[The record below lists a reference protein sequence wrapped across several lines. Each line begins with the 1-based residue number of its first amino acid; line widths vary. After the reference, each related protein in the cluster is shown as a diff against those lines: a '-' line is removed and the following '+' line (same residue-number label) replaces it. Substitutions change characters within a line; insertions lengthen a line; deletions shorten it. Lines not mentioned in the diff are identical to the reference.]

1 MNNRYANHP
10 NDSKKY
16 DTNQLREHYMV
27 EEIFSDDKVELTYS
41 HVDRII
47 FGGIKPVN
55 ESLKLEAG
63 KSMGVDYFL
72 ERREMGVINVGG
84 EGIVSIDGEE
94 FALNNKDGL
103 YIGKGNKDIIFKSS
117 NPKNPAKF
125 YINSVPAH
133 KEYKTVKIEIEKANP
148 VKMGDN
154 STLNKR
160 TIYQYVHP
168 NVCESCQLLM
178 GLTIL
183 EPGSAW
189 NTMPCHTHERRME
202 VYFYFDMEE
211 DTRVIHLMGE
221 PTETRH
227 LIVKNEQAI
236 ISPSWSIHSGVG
248 TSNYTFIWGMCG
260 ENQTFTDMDHISMDT
275 LRYITKEGDNMIA
288 EASLAKLKDI
298 KTIEV
303 ENINKSLEFLN
314 SELLT
319 KA

>member
-27 EEIFSDDKVELTYS
+27 EEIFSDDKMDLTYS

-84 EGIVSIDGEE
+84 EGIVLIDGEE
-94 FALNNKDGL
+94 FTLNNKDGL
-103 YIGKGNKDIIFKSS
+103 YIGKGNRDIIFKSS
-117 NPKNPAKF
+117 NKENPAKF

-148 VKMGDN
+148 VRLGDN

-211 DTRVIHLMGE
+211 GTRVIHLMGE

-260 ENQTFTDMDHISMDT
+260 ENQTFDDMDHVSMDT
-275 LRYITKEGDNMIA
+275 LR
-288 EASLAKLKDI
+288 
-298 KTIEV
+298 
-303 ENINKSLEFLN
+303 
-314 SELLT
+314 
-319 KA
+319 

>member
-1 MNNRYANHP
+1 MNNRYANHS

-27 EEIFSDDKVELTYS
+27 EEIFNDDKVELTYS

-275 LRYITKEGDNMIA
+275 LR
-288 EASLAKLKDI
+288 
-298 KTIEV
+298 
-303 ENINKSLEFLN
+303 
-314 SELLT
+314 
-319 KA
+319 

>member
-27 EEIFSDDKVELTYS
+27 EEIFIDDKIELTYS

-84 EGIVSIDGEE
+84 EGKVLIDGEE
-94 FALNNKDGL
+94 FTLHNKDGL
-103 YIGKGNKDIIFKSS
+103 YIGKGNKDIIFSS
-117 NPKNPAKF
+117 LNSENPAKF

-183 EPGSAW
+183 EPGSSW

-227 LIVKNEQAI
+227 LIAKNEPAI

-260 ENQTFTDMDHISMDT
+260 ENQTFTDMDHIPMEV
-275 LRYITKEGDNMIA
+275 LR
-288 EASLAKLKDI
+288 
-298 KTIEV
+298 
-303 ENINKSLEFLN
+303 
-314 SELLT
+314 
-319 KA
+319 

>member
-1 MNNRYANHP
+1 MRNRYANHP

-16 DTNQLREHYMV
+16 TTEELREHYLI
-27 EEIFSDDKVELTYS
+27 EEIFIDDKIDLTYS

-47 FGGIKPVN
+47 FGGVKPVYN
-55 ESLKLEAG
+55 ELVLEAG
-63 KSMGVDYFL
+63 KEMGVDYFL

-84 EGIVSIDGEE
+84 PAIVTIDGQEYSLE
-94 FALNNKDGL
+94 RRDGL
-103 YIGKGNKDIIFKSS
+103 YIGKGNKEVKFKSVNS
-117 NPKNPAKF
+117 EDPAKL

-148 VKMGDN
+148 VKLGDN
-154 STLNKR
+154 ATLNKR

-178 GLTIL
+178 GLTML
-183 EPGSAW
+183 EPGNAW

-227 LIVKNEQAI
+227 LIVKNEQA
-236 ISPSWSIHSGVG
+236 
-248 TSNYTFIWGMCG
+248 SNIPKLVNTFRGR
-260 ENQTFTDMDHISMDT
+260 N
-275 LRYITKEGDNMIA
+275 
-288 EASLAKLKDI
+288 
-298 KTIEV
+298 
-303 ENINKSLEFLN
+303 
-314 SELLT
+314 
-319 KA
+319 

>member
-260 ENQTFTDMDHISMDT
+260 ENQTFTDMDHIYMDT
-275 LRYITKEGDNMIA
+275 LR
-288 EASLAKLKDI
+288 
-298 KTIEV
+298 
-303 ENINKSLEFLN
+303 
-314 SELLT
+314 
-319 KA
+319 

>member
-10 NDSKKY
+10 IDSKSY
-16 DTNQLREHYMV
+16 DTKQLREHYLV
-27 EEIFSDDKVELTYS
+27 EEVFIDDKIELTYS

-47 FGGIKPVN
+47 FGGIKPVK

-72 ERREMGVINVGG
+72 ERREMGVINIGG

-94 FALNNKDGL
+94 FTLNNKDGL
-103 YIGKGNKDIIFKSS
+103 YIGKGNKDIVFKSLNKS
-117 NPKNPAKF
+117 NPAKF

-202 VYFYFDMEE
+202 VYFYFDMQE

-260 ENQTFTDMDHISMDT
+260 ENQTFTDMDHIDMET
-275 LRYITKEGDNMIA
+275 LR
-288 EASLAKLKDI
+288 
-298 KTIEV
+298 
-303 ENINKSLEFLN
+303 
-314 SELLT
+314 
-319 KA
+319 

>member
-10 NDSKKY
+10 SDSKKY
-16 DTNQLREHYMV
+16 DTDQLRQHYMV
-27 EEIFSDDKVELTYS
+27 EEIFIDDKIELTYS

-94 FALNNKDGL
+94 FTLNNKDGL
-103 YIGKGNKDIIFKSS
+103 YIGKGNKDIIFKSLNS
-117 NPKNPAKF
+117 ENPAKF

-227 LIVKNEQAI
+227 LIVKNEQAV

-260 ENQTFTDMDHISMDT
+260 ENQTFTDMDHIPMEV
-275 LRYITKEGDNMIA
+275 LR
-288 EASLAKLKDI
+288 
-298 KTIEV
+298 
-303 ENINKSLEFLN
+303 
-314 SELLT
+314 
-319 KA
+319 